1 MDTDSILAPSYIL
14 DIHASHS
21 NHVSNDFYYHLLTH
35 QYYADSKSYGVER
48 TSMISF
54 NVIMGN
60 RILPKNP
67 LIFFVRGE
75 SRIFENGG
83 VIESINLYGA
93 PANEVCWI

>member
-1 MDTDSILAPSYIL
+1 
-14 DIHASHS
+14 
-21 NHVSNDFYYHLLTH
+21 
-35 QYYADSKSYGVER
+35 
-48 TSMISF
+48 MISF